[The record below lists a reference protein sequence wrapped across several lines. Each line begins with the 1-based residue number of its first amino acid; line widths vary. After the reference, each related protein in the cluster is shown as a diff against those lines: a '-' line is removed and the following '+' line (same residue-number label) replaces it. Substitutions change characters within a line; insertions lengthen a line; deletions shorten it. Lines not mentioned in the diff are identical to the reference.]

1 MPNELV
7 SRRAAVNT
15 LSINNWVRPYSNKN
29 DRTEVLYSRIYRPSI
44 SEISSKSL
52 SKAFSGPIKL
62 DRTMS
67 TRQFTPELAAVRM
80 ELSLKRATGES
91 LTSTESQTLKVL
103 NNLASLNMKRDSSE
117 IESLK
122 DLSSELD
129 DIIAVINNQN
139 G

>member
-1 MPNELV
+1 
-7 SRRAAVNT
+7 
-15 LSINNWVRPYSNKN
+15 
-29 DRTEVLYSRIYRPSI
+29 
-44 SEISSKSL
+44 
-52 SKAFSGPIKL
+52 
-62 DRTMS
+62 MS